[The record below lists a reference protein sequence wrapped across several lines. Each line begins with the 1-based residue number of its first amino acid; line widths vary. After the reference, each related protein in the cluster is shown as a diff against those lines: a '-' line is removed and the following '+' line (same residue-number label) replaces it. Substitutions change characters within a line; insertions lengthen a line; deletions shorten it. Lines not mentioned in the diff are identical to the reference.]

1 LRKIGKIV
9 YSNKII
15 VKVSL
20 RRFKKYGILKVIK
33 EWIKGDIM
41 VFMGK
46 KPYAKYHKEI
56 Y

>member
-41 VFMGK
+41 VLMGK
-46 KPYAKYHKEI
+46 RPYAKYHKEI